1 MAVKISE
8 EMEENDVFKC
18 VPPDLNGIAAFT
30 TLERHVTITIFGET
44 NFFKSNADHYCCNGN
59 SDKDGTMYCS
69 SYFGADPEALG
80 GLHIWNKDN
89 SIIEYRPF
97 SLTRRCNGG
106 TYLGID
112 NETVELNFSDC
123 HLDDVIPSYNK
134 KYKELQYK
142 DCVCEG
148 FRFSRSLNKFWGSG
162 LTIQN
167 SKPLFKEEQLT
178 YRNSNV

>member
-1 MAVKISE
+1 MAITIHE
-8 EMEENDVFKC
+8 GMENNDIFEGT
-18 VPPDLNGIAAFT
+18 PSNLDDIQSYRT
-30 TLERHVTITIFGET
+30 IERHVTITIYGET
-44 NFFKSNADHYCCNGN
+44 NFFKSNADYYCCYGN

-69 SYFGADPEALG
+69 AYFGTKQEALG

-106 TYLGID
+106 TYLGGD
-112 NETVELNFSDC
+112 NETIELNFSDC
-123 HLDDVIPSYNK
+123 HLDDVVPSYNK

-148 FRFSRSLNKFWGSG
+148 FRFSRSLNKFWG
-162 LTIQN
+162 
-167 SKPLFKEEQLT
+167 
-178 YRNSNV
+178 